1 MKLIVVG
8 SGPGGMAAAYA
19 AKMLAPDAE
28 VRILTEE
35 TVESHRRPG
44 SALALEFPDTKDLFI
59 SDWSSRSLVKKGIEV
74 SKGVSVIGGDLKS
87 GKLRVKERDGSISSL
102 QFDRLILATGG
113 RPVLPDIPG
122 VKLSRIYTIKT
133 LADTRRIGRVLK
145 SIDSVVIVGAGFSGL
160 ETAERLYQLGKE
172 VHVVVRSRLMR
183 RLLEEPLSEELRRR
197 IPKDIHL
204 HIGSAPKAIKGNKS
218 VTGIVIDGEEIKA
231 DAVTFM
237 TGVTP
242 NVDLAGSLGL
252 AIGSL
257 GGVTVNSKLETST
270 PGVYAVGDCVE
281 MPDSLTGKPVLM
293 PVGSAAARAGRQA
306 AAYAVGRDK
315 EYPDVSLR
323 FQYDRLFGTDI
334 VCVGHSSVTASD
346 LGLEVKAHYLDD
358 GHEYMKV
365 ALITGPDGRL
375 VGGQV
380 MAARMGAVVGYQ
392 IMERVQS
399 GTTLEEKPLL
409 TFRHERAKEVL
420 ERTFGPIR

>member
-1 MKLIVVG
+1 MKIVVVG
-8 SGPGGMAAAYA
+8 YGPGGVAAAHT

-59 SDWSSRSLVKKGIEV
+59 SDWSSRSLAKKEIEV
-74 SKGVSVIGGDLKS
+74 NKGVSVVGGDLKS
-87 GKLRVKERDGSISSL
+87 GKLVVKEHDGSVTSL

-113 RPVLPDIPG
+113 KPVLPDIPG
-122 VKLSRIYTIKT
+122 MKLSRIYTIKT

-160 ETAERLYQLGKE
+160 ETAERLHQLGKK
-172 VHVVVRSRLMR
+172 VHIVVRSRLMR
-183 RLLEEPLSEELRRR
+183 RLLEEPMSEELRRR
-197 IPKDIHL
+197 MPDEIEL
-204 HIGSAPKAIKGNKS
+204 HIGSAPRKVTGTKS
-218 VTGIVIDGEEIKA
+218 VTGIVVDGEEIKA
-231 DAVTFM
+231 DAVIFM
-237 TGVTP
+237 TGVAP
-242 NVDLAGSLGL
+242 DVDLARKLGL
-252 AIGSL
+252 TIGDL
-257 GGVTVNSKLETST
+257 GGVAVNPRLETSA

-281 MPDSLTGKPVLM
+281 MSDSLTGKPALM

-306 AAYAVGRDK
+306 AAYAVGRNK
-315 EYPDVSLR
+315 EYPDLSLR

-346 LGLEVKAHYLDD
+346 LGVEARTQYLDD
-358 GHEYMKV
+358 RSECMKV
-365 ALITGPDGRL
+365 ALITKPDGRL
-375 VGGQV
+375 IGGQV
-380 MAARMGAVVGYQ
+380 LAARMGAVVGYQ

-399 GTTLEEKPLL
+399 GTTLEDKPLL